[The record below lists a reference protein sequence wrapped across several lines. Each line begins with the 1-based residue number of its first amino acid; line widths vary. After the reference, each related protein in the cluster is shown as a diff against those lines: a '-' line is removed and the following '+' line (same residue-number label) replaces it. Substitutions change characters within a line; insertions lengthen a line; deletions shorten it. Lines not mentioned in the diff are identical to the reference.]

1 MGWSLAR
8 ARAVT
13 EAAQTAS
20 LPWATP
26 MKAGPPCQICVHPEK
41 ARIELMRASGVSLDV
56 IAAKFNVQRDA
67 VNRHWHKHVSDEAK
81 ASYLCGMVDF
91 EHLAQKAAEEGDS
104 VLDYLK
110 ICRTSLLTQLAVM
123 NEAGDAKGVIG
134 VTAQL
139 TRTLEAIAKVT
150 GELSTLANNTIN
162 INTTNNVAVLSEH
175 PMFVRL
181 QAAILNALAAHPEA
195 RRDVIAALNA
205 LDDGP
210 LQAPALPAPKVIDHE
225 EDR

>member
-1 MGWSLAR
+1 MEAI
-8 ARAVT
+8 AV
-13 EAAQTAS
+13 
-20 LPWATP
+20 
-26 MKAGPPCQICVHPEK
+26 KF
-41 ARIELMRASGVSLDV
+41 GVSKDSV
-56 IAAKFNVQRDA
+56 F
-67 VNRHWHKHVSDEAK
+67 RHWHKHVSDEAK
-81 ASYLCGMVDF
+81 ATYLAGMVDF
-91 EHLAQKAAEEGDS
+91 ERLAQKAAEEGDS

-110 ICRTSLLTQLAVM
+110 LCRTSLLAQLAVM

-139 TRTLEAIAKVT
+139 TRTLEAIARVT

-162 INTTNNVAVLSEH
+162 ISTTNNVAVLSEH

-181 QAAILNALAAHPEA
+181 QAAILTALAPHPEA

-205 LDDGP
+205 LDDNP
-210 LQAPALPAPKVIDHE
+210 SQAPSLPAPKVIDHE

>member
-1 MGWSLAR
+1 M
-8 ARAVT
+8 
-13 EAAQTAS
+13 TA
-20 LPWATP
+20 
-26 MKAGPPCQICVHPEK
+26 KKGGPPCQICKHPERT
-41 ARIELMRASGVSLDV
+41 RIELMRASGVSLDL
-56 IAAKFNVQRDA
+56 IAAKFSVQRDA

-81 ASYLCGMVDF
+81 VTYLAGMVDF
-91 EHLAQKAAEEGDS
+91 ERLAQKAAEEGDS

-110 ICRTSLLTQLAVM
+110 LCRTSLLAQLAVM
-123 NEAGDAKGVIG
+123 NEAGVAKGVVA

-139 TRTLEAIAKVT
+139 TRTLEAIARVT

-181 QAAILNALAAHPEA
+181 QSAILTALAPHPDA

-205 LDDGP
+205 LDDSP
-210 LQAPALPAPKVIDHE
+210 LQAPSLPASKVIDHVSE
-225 EDR
+225 EER